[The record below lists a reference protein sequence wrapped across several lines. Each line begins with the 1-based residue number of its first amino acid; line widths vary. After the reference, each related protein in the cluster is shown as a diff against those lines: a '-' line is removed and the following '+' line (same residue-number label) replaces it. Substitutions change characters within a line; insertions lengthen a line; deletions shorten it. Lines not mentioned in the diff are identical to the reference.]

1 MRFWWCLLL
10 LPTMA
15 LAETENWPEHY
26 NTGVTAYQSNDFS
39 QASQLFENATSSKDR
54 ALQQRALYNLGNADF
69 RLGQSQPKQAQQ
81 LWERAIKSYESALAI
96 DPNDPDAKFN
106 HEFVKKKLEEL
117 KKQQQQQQQQK
128 QNQKNQQE
136 QKKDQQQ
143 QDQQQQQNQQNQ
155 QQDQKDQQAKQDQ
168 QQQQGQPSNQKQ
180 SDQQQQQQ
188 QKQEQQSQQST
199 EQQKQQ
205 DKQKE
210 QQQGQQGQQDKSSS
224 PEQQPQEAGGQPENM
239 DKMQATEMLDN
250 LREDERNW
258 NFFPEMQMKDLKDSG
273 PPAKDW

>member
-1 MRFWWCLLL
+1 MRFWWCLLIV
-10 LPTMA
+10 PTVV
-15 LAETENWPEHY
+15 LAKTENWPERY
-26 NTGVTAYQSNDFS
+26 NTGVTAYHSNDFAE
-39 QASQLFENATSSKDR
+39 ASQLFENATSSTDR

-81 LWERAIKSYESALAI
+81 LWQRALKSYESAIAI
-96 DPNDPDAKFN
+96 DPNDADAKFN

-128 QNQKNQQE
+128 QNQKNQQ
-136 QKKDQQQ
+136 DQ
-143 QDQQQQQNQQNQ
+143 
-155 QQDQKDQQAKQDQ
+155 KQDQ
-168 QQQQGQPSNQKQ
+168 QQQQGQQNQQDKNQDQSQQQKQ
-180 SDQQQQQQ
+180 QQDQQDKENQQQQQQ
-188 QKQEQQSQQST
+188 ADQKQSAQQQQNQEQQSQQSA

-205 DKQKE
+205 EKQKE
-210 QQQGQQGQQDKSSS
+210 QQQEQQAQQDKAS
-224 PEQQPQEAGGQPENM
+224 PSEQQPQEASGQTEDM

>member
-1 MRFWWCLLL
+1 MRFWWWLLL
-10 LPTMA
+10 LPTVV
-15 LAETENWPEHY
+15 LAKTENWPERY
-26 NTGVTAYQSNDFS
+26 NTGVTAYHSNDFAE
-39 QASQLFENATSSKDR
+39 ASQLFENATSSTDR

-81 LWERAIKSYESALAI
+81 LWQRALKSYESAIAI
-96 DPNDPDAKFN
+96 DPNDADAKFN

-128 QNQKNQQE
+128 QNQKNQQ
-136 QKKDQQQ
+136 DQ
-143 QDQQQQQNQQNQ
+143 
-155 QQDQKDQQAKQDQ
+155 KQDQ
-168 QQQQGQPSNQKQ
+168 QQQQGQQNQQDKNQDQSQQQKQQQDQQDKENQQQQQQADQKQ
-180 SDQQQQQQ
+180 SDQQQQNQEQHSQQ
-188 QKQEQQSQQST
+188 AQEQQR
-199 EQQKQQ
+199 QQ

-210 QQQGQQGQQDKSSS
+210 QQQEQQAQQDKAS
-224 PEQQPQEAGGQPENM
+224 PSEQQPQEASGQPENM

>member
-1 MRFWWCLLL
+1 MRFWWCLLIV
-10 LPTMA
+10 PTVV
-15 LAETENWPEHY
+15 LAKTENWPERY
-26 NTGVTAYQSNDFS
+26 NTGVTAYHSNDFAE
-39 QASQLFENATSSKDR
+39 ASQLFENATSSTDR

-81 LWERAIKSYESALAI
+81 LWQRALKSYESAIAI
-96 DPNDPDAKFN
+96 DPNDADAKFN

-128 QNQKNQQE
+128 QNQKNQQ
-136 QKKDQQQ
+136 DQ
-143 QDQQQQQNQQNQ
+143 
-155 QQDQKDQQAKQDQ
+155 KQDQ
-168 QQQQGQPSNQKQ
+168 QQQQGQQNQQDKNRDQSQQQKQQQDQQDKENQQQADQKQ
-180 SDQQQQQQ
+180 SAQQQQN
-188 QKQEQQSQQST
+188 QEQQSQQSA

-205 DKQKE
+205 EKQKE
-210 QQQGQQGQQDKSSS
+210 QQQEQQAQQDKAS
-224 PEQQPQEAGGQPENM
+224 PSEQQPQEASGQTEDM